1 MRSVFQAVVVSLFF
15 GLAPVLAQLPP
26 EIVLDSNL
34 LRAEQSAREGDH
46 VGARAAM
53 ARISELQEEHDL
65 VPSAEYH
72 YRYARV
78 WDAVED
84 WNRALASVV
93 RYLELEGREGQY
105 YRDALALMNNATGS
119 IERIE
124 RDRELRAA
132 ELARARA
139 AAVRARE
146 EMERALNA
154 ARELIPQLEFVSV
167 PAGTFRMGS
176 SDRRRAGTLYYPRTR
191 VRISRPYEI
200 GRYEITQE
208 EWQAVMGSNPSKF
221 AGCGRCP
228 VENVSWEDVQR
239 FITIL
244 NSVDGSTWTYRLP
257 TEAEWEYAARAGERA
272 ERFAPDSIEEFA
284 WIRDNSGDRT
294 HPVGQKRPNRFGLY
308 DVHGNVT
315 ERVQDWYADYPG
327 GTVVDP
333 TGPASGDRKVS
344 RGCTYRTS
352 RGYCERGDRSS
363 QYLRSTQYLRSFPV
377 HDYIG
382 FRLARTAR
390 SDRD

>member
-15 GLAPVLAQLPP
+15 GVAPVLAQLPP
-26 EIVLDSNL
+26 EIMLDSNL

-65 VPSAEYH
+65 VPSAEYY

-105 YRDALALMNNATGS
+105 YRDALALMNNATAAIEK
-119 IERIE
+119 IERA
-124 RDRELRAA
+124 RELRAA
-132 ELARARA
+132 ERARARA

-146 EMERALNA
+146 EMDRALNA

-167 PAGTFRMGS
+167 AAGTFRMGA
-176 SDRRRAGTLYYPRTR
+176 SDRRAGTLYYPRTR

-208 EWQAVMGSNPSKF
+208 EWQAVMGSNPSTF

-228 VENVSWEDVQR
+228 VETVSWEDVQR

-244 NSVDGSTWTYRLP
+244 NSVDGSWTYRLP

-272 ERFAPDSIEEFA
+272 ERFAPDPLEEFA
-284 WIRDNSGDRT
+284 WFEDNSGDRT

-308 DVHGNVT
+308 DMHGNVA
-315 ERVQDWYADYPG
+315 ERVQDWDADYPG

-333 TGPASGDRKVS
+333 TGPASGNRKVI
-344 RGCTYRTS
+344 RGCFYS
-352 RGYCERGDRSS
+352 QWPGYCERGARYSTYAALS
-363 QYLRSTQYLRSFPV
+363 YL
-377 HDYIG
+377 G

>member
-1 MRSVFQAVVVSLFF
+1 M
-15 GLAPVLAQLPP
+15 LAQLPP
-26 EIVLDSNL
+26 EIMLDSNL

-105 YRDALALMNNATGS
+105 YRDALALMNNATAA
-119 IERIE
+119 IEKIDRA
-124 RDRELRAA
+124 RELRAA
-132 ELARARA
+132 ERARARA

-146 EMERALNA
+146 EMDRALNA

-167 PAGTFRMGS
+167 PAGTFRMGA
-176 SDRRRAGTLYYPRTR
+176 SDRRAGTLYYPRTR

-200 GRYEITQE
+200 GRYEITQD
-208 EWQAVMGSNPSKF
+208 EWQAVMGSNPSRF

-228 VENVSWEDVQR
+228 VESVSWEDVQR

-244 NSVDGSTWTYRLP
+244 NSVDDSTWTYRLP

-272 ERFAPDSIEEFA
+272 ERLLRIHWRSSRGSGTIAGTAPTRSA
-284 WIRDNSGDRT
+284 GRDRT
-294 HPVGQKRPNRFGLY
+294 GSACTTC
-308 DVHGNVT
+308 T
-315 ERVQDWYADYPG
+315 ETWG
-327 GTVVDP
+327 
-333 TGPASGDRKVS
+333 
-344 RGCTYRTS
+344 
-352 RGYCERGDRSS
+352 RSS
-363 QYLRSTQYLRSFPV
+363 RTGTPIIRAERWWTRRDPCRV
-377 HDYIG
+377 
-382 FRLARTAR
+382 TAR
-390 SDRD
+390 CSVVAITRSLQATVSGAAAIPPMLR

>member
-15 GLAPVLAQLPP
+15 GVAPVLAQLPP
-26 EIVLDSNL
+26 EIMLDSNL

-65 VPSAEYH
+65 VPSAEYY

-105 YRDALALMNNATGS
+105 YRDALALMNNATAS
-119 IERIE
+119 LERIE
-124 RDRELRAA
+124 RARELRAA
-132 ELARARA
+132 QQARARA

-208 EWQAVMGSNPSKF
+208 EWQAVMGSNPSHF

-244 NSVDGSTWTYRLP
+244 NSVDGSTGTYRLP

-272 ERFAPDSIEEFA
+272 ERFAPDPIEEFA
-284 WIRDNSGDRT
+284 WTGDNSGDRT

-308 DVHGNVT
+308 DMLGNVT
-315 ERVQDWYADYPG
+315 ELVQDWRADYPG

-333 TGPASGDRKVS
+333 AGPVSGDSKVS
-344 RGCTYRTS
+344 RGCLYFQS
-352 RGYCERGDRSS
+352 PSYCERGGRGSSYPDTRS
-363 QYLRSTQYLRSFPV
+363 YFV
-377 HDYIG
+377 G

>member
-15 GLAPVLAQLPP
+15 GVAPVLAQLPP
-26 EIVLDSNL
+26 EIMLDSNL

-65 VPSAEYH
+65 VPSAEYY

-105 YRDALALMNNATGS
+105 YRDALALMNNATAA

-124 RDRELRAA
+124 RARELRAA
-132 ELARARA
+132 ERARARA

-146 EMERALNA
+146 EMDRALNA
-154 ARELIPQLEFVSV
+154 ARELIRQLEFVSV

-176 SDRRRAGTLYYPRTR
+176 SDERRAGSIYYPRTR

-200 GRYEITQE
+200 GRYEITQK
-208 EWQAVMGSNPSKF
+208 EWQAVMGSNPSHF

-272 ERFAPDSIEEFA
+272 ERFAPDPLEEFA
-284 WIRDNSGDRT
+284 WFDDNSGDRT

-308 DVHGNVT
+308 DVHGNVA
-315 ERVQDWYADYPG
+315 EWVQDWEGDYPG

-333 TGPASGDRKVS
+333 TGPVSGNSKVH
-344 RGCTYRTS
+344 RGCSYFDLPV
-352 RGYCERGDRSS
+352 YCERGNRNSS
-363 QYLRSTQYLRSFPV
+363 YLSSEVWFV
-377 HDYIG
+377 G